1 MNQKNKDFRLTAR
14 RSCLRLANII
24 ILWLLGCSIALA
36 GELGGRKRIGLVL
49 GGGGAKGAAE
59 VGVLKVLEE
68 YGIYPDYIAG
78 TSIGAIVGGL
88 YACGYRA
95 NDLEELFRTQEWLSL
110 LGDRNTE
117 LRNKVYEERDGTTY
131 IFGFPIGKNP
141 QKTEVEE
148 SPLGALTGRKVTQL
162 LDSLTKKYDGIK
174 SFDQLPIPFRCVAV
188 DINTFKEVIFKEGSL
203 PLAMRA
209 SMAIPLA
216 FNTVQINGKTLVDGG
231 LLNNLPVDVAKEMGA
246 DYIIAVDLTVNKHE
260 DAEPD
265 ITDDDIGGNNNLLNI
280 LKWITDRPDLAKYRK
295 NVEDATIYIS
305 PDLAGFSAAQFSAE
319 KIVEMIRR
327 GEDAGKMA
335 LQPLINLKN
344 AL

>member
-1 MNQKNKDFRLTAR
+1 MNKKLLLILLTF
-14 RSCLRLANII
+14 
-24 ILWLLGCSIALA
+24 SIVIPTLFAQPV
-36 GELGGRKRIGLVL
+36 EGRKKVALVL
-49 GGGGAKGAAE
+49 GGGGAKGAAH
-59 VGVLKVLEE
+59 VGVLKYIEQS
-68 YGIYPDYIAG
+68 GIPIDYIVG
-78 TSIGAIVGGL
+78 TSIGSIVGGL
-88 YACGYRA
+88 YSCGYRSD
-95 NDLEELFRTQEWLSL
+95 DLEKLFISQEWIDL
-110 LGDRNTE
+110 LTDRSDSHKGKI
-117 LRNKVYEERDGTTY
+117 LKEEDGVTY
-131 IFGFPIGKNP
+131 IFGFPISNKNRAANKK
-141 QKTEVEE
+141 QGILRGDSITSFLGRLTERE
-148 SPLGALTGRKVTQL
+148 
-162 LDSLTKKYDGIK
+162 DSID
-174 SFDQLPIPFRCVAV
+174 FDRLPIPFRCVAV

-295 NVEDATIYIS
+295 NVEDATINIS

-335 LQPLINLKN
+335 LQPLVDLKN

>member
-1 MNQKNKDFRLTAR
+1 MNKKLLLILLTF
-14 RSCLRLANII
+14 
-24 ILWLLGCSIALA
+24 SIVIPNLFAQPV
-36 GELGGRKRIGLVL
+36 EGRKKVALVL
-49 GGGGAKGAAE
+49 GGGGAKGAAH
-59 VGVLKVLEE
+59 VGVLKYIEQS
-68 YGIYPDYIAG
+68 GIPIDYIVG
-78 TSIGAIVGGL
+78 TSIGSIVGGL
-88 YACGYRA
+88 YSCGYRSD
-95 NDLEELFRTQEWLSL
+95 DLEKLFISQEWIDL
-110 LGDRNTE
+110 LTDRSDSHKGKI
-117 LRNKVYEERDGTTY
+117 LKEEDGVTY
-131 IFGFPIGKNP
+131 IFGFPISNKNRAANKK
-141 QKTEVEE
+141 QGILRGDSITSFLGRLTERE
-148 SPLGALTGRKVTQL
+148 
-162 LDSLTKKYDGIK
+162 DSID
-174 SFDQLPIPFRCVAV
+174 FDRLPIPFRCVAV

-265 ITDDDIGGNNNLLNI
+265 ITDDYIGGNNNLLNI

-335 LQPLINLKN
+335 LQPLVDLKN